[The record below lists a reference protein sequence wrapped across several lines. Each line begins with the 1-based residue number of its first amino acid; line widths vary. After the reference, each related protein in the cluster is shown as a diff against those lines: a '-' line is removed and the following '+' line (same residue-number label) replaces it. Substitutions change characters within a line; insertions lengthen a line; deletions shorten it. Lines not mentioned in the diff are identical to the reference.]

1 LPHVPQS
8 YKLSPPR
15 RCHQHCNICIS
26 IKSHSFSYSLHVAQS
41 ADPPK
46 PRLHEHVVFT
56 QPQACVFFACSAVLQ
71 AQPAMPPPPALQY
84 LHKDDMP
91 FSFIALLV
99 AQSADPPKLSVMPL
113 PLLRRSSRNARLH
126 SARTHTHTYTHTHTH
141 THMLRSQQ
149 TSPKPSA
156 MPLPLLQRSSRNA
169 RLHSARA
176 NTHTHTHIHI
186 HTCCAVSRLLPSLVP
201 CRYHC
206 CGAGAGTHDC
216 SVRAHTHTHTH
227 TCCAV
232 SRPLPSPAP
241 CRYHS
246 CGARARTHD
255 CSVRA
260 HCC

>member
-1 LPHVPQS
+1 MSKATYFGMSHIQQTSHTPSLPCRLCYCRICMMTSFPHNHKPAYLPHVPQS

-126 SARTHTHTYTHTHTH
+126 SARTHTHTYTHTH
-141 THMLRSQQ
+141 
-149 TSPKPSA
+149 
-156 MPLPLLQRSSRNA
+156 
-169 RLHSARA
+169 
-176 NTHTHTHIHI
+176 IHI
-186 HTCCAVSRLLPSLVP
+186 
-201 CRYHC
+201 
-206 CGAGAGTHDC
+206 
-216 SVRAHTHTHTH
+216 H

-241 CRYHS
+241 CRYRCYS
-246 CGARARTHD
+246 ARAGTHD
-255 CSVRA
+255 CTVRA
-260 HCC
+260 QTHTHTHTYTYTHAAQSADFSQA

>member
-126 SARTHTHTYTHTHTH
+126 SARTHTHTYTHTH
-141 THMLRSQQ
+141 
-149 TSPKPSA
+149 
-156 MPLPLLQRSSRNA
+156 
-169 RLHSARA
+169 
-176 NTHTHTHIHI
+176 IHI
-186 HTCCAVSRLLPSLVP
+186 
-201 CRYHC
+201 
-206 CGAGAGTHDC
+206 
-216 SVRAHTHTHTH
+216 H

-241 CRYHS
+241 CRYRCYS
-246 CGARARTHD
+246 ARAGTHD
-255 CSVRA
+255 CTVRA
-260 HCC
+260 QTHTHTHTYTYTHAAQSADFSQA